1 MLDNIANGLLH
12 LGWAFWGQPCDC
24 GHNSFNAIA
33 KMLEGSKVVEYK
45 PMFFMGTMLTDIA
58 IWMEERFEYV
68 NF

>member
-12 LGWAFWGQPCDC
+12 LGWAFWGQPCACD
-24 GHNSFNAIA
+24 NRFILLA

-45 PMFFMGTMLTDIA
+45 PMIFIGTVCTDIA